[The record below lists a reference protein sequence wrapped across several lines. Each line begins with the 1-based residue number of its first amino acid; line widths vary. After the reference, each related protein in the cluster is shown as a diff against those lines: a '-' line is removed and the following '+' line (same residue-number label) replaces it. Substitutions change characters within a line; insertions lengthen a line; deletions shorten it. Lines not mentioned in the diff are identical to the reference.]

1 MRTTVKALI
10 AAALLASVIGF
21 VSMDLWAV
29 QTETEAPKCR
39 VKGDPLLIGAAS
51 FFIPGLGQFMNGEDG
66 KGLTHLIVAVALP
79 TAVLVAA
86 FFVSTFAP
94 PLAALLYLTS
104 PVIYLSWAVY
114 SAIDAY
120 NVAAQYCSL

>member
-1 MRTTVKALI
+1 MRTITKALVI
-10 AAALLASVIGF
+10 GALLVGVIGIIGI
-21 VSMDLWAV
+21 DLWAA
-29 QTETEAPKCR
+29 QMEAEAPRCR

-66 KGLTHLIVAVALP
+66 KGLMHLIVAVALP
-79 TAVLVAA
+79 TAVLVSA

>member
-1 MRTTVKALI
+1 MRATTKALVI
-10 AAALLASVIGF
+10 GVLLVGVIGF
-21 VSMDLWAV
+21 IGIDLWAA
-29 QTETEAPKCR
+29 QMEAEAPKCR

-66 KGLTHLIVAVALP
+66 KGLMHLIVAVALP
-79 TAVLVAA
+79 TAVLVSA